1 MSVKVGSTKQMG
13 QVGGGKQKE
22 PLTVRYSILK
32 EMWDRF
38 NVDLTP
44 IEDQFITADSV
55 EQGYRIAYTE
65 ATKQLSSQLT
75 SEENEKNFLVKLL
88 DAIKFFA
95 TLNDNRVKLVQF
107 TDLKAGGYYV
117 LDFKKL
123 DRMMDKDKVDL
134 EARMIETAKHPKI
147 TIFNKITGKEFLSVR
162 MYQNSK
168 GYIRNYIEKEKGLVD
183 LLKVR
188 GSSMRKKVES
198 VQEQSSSGISIHN
211 QHKIPD
217 ILKYLSGVKNIQ
229 NITSA
234 DLIRDLHSRFGLLAY
249 EARYVISMWH
259 KKKAGIK
266 EGAVPNNDTIR
277 KLRQVLAS
285 PILTGDLKAQ
295 MTAYVCIP
303 DPAMIRDFRA
313 ARAAY
318 GDKHDIRSIV
328 QGYAKMKLNKNVLK
342 QL

>member
-1 MSVKVGSTKQMG
+1 
-13 QVGGGKQKE
+13 
-22 PLTVRYSILK
+22 
-32 EMWDRF
+32 
-38 NVDLTP
+38 
-44 IEDQFITADSV
+44 
-55 EQGYRIAYTE
+55 
-65 ATKQLSSQLT
+65 
-75 SEENEKNFLVKLL
+75 
-88 DAIKFFA
+88 
-95 TLNDNRVKLVQF
+95 
-107 TDLKAGGYYV
+107 
-117 LDFKKL
+117 
-123 DRMMDKDKVDL
+123 MMDKDKVDL

-198 VQEQSSSGISIHN
+198 VQE
-211 QHKIPD
+211 
-217 ILKYLSGVKNIQ
+217 
-229 NITSA
+229 
-234 DLIRDLHSRFGLLAY
+234 
-249 EARYVISMWH
+249 
-259 KKKAGIK
+259 
-266 EGAVPNNDTIR
+266 GAVPNNDTIR
-277 KLRQVLAS
+277 KLRLVLAS

-303 DPAMIRDFRA
+303 DPSMIRDFRA

-328 QGYAKMKLNKNVLK
+328 KGYAKMKLNKNVLK